1 MTTMLCERFQD
12 LLADDLNA
20 ALPQEASDHIGA
32 CTNCRSLYADL
43 LVIAG
48 VGREWGAEDA
58 EPPARLWAAIESQL
72 EAEGLIARPAAPP
85 APASHGWLSGWWN
98 FAARLETAGAYVLLL
113 LLAAGIAGYQFAPGS
128 AVALQDR
135 PATAVESWRP
145 VSRPALDGLGRTLD
159 GNMKF
164 AVASLSPDYGDA
176 LTISIEKNL
185 QIVDNLIAVCEKKVR
200 ENPYDPLAREYLY
213 GAYQQKADLLSVAWD
228 RSALEAQ

>member
-1 MTTMLCERFQD
+1 MLCERFQD

-20 ALPQEASDHIGA
+20 PLPQQASDHIAA
-32 CTNCRSLYADL
+32 CTECRSLYADL
-43 LVIAG
+43 LVISG
-48 VGREWGAEDA
+48 VGREWGSEET

-72 EAEGLIARPAAPP
+72 EAEGLIARPAAPA
-85 APASHGWLSGWWN
+85 APPSQGWLSGWWN

-113 LLAAGIAGYQFAPGS
+113 LLAAGIAGYQFTPGS
-128 AVALQDR
+128 AVAPQDR
-135 PATAVESWRP
+135 PATAVQF
-145 VSRPALDGLGRTLD
+145 SRPALDGLGRTLD

-176 LTISIEKNL
+176 LTVSIENNL

-228 RSALEAQ
+228 RSALEAR